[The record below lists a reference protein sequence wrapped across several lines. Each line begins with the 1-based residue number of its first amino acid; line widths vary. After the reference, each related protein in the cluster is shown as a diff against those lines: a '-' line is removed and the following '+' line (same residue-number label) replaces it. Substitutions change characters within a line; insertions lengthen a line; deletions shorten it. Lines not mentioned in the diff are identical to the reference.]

1 VTSLERLAALLPDW
15 SWPVLD
21 AGSAADKE
29 GVADKEGA
37 APDLSPVR
45 LVGPFSTELDRLD
58 PAGFDGPL
66 RGLRLGVK
74 ENIALAGLPPRA
86 GVPARDALPP
96 AAADAPAVARLL
108 AAGAHLVGACRMH
121 ELAFGVTGV
130 NRSDGTPA
138 HPLDPERIPGGS
150 SSGSAVAV
158 GLGLA
163 DIALATDSGGSAR
176 IPAALVGVVGY
187 KASRAL
193 PVEGVVPLAPSLD
206 HLGAFASDV
215 ATVARVAAA
224 LGLLDV
230 SALAPARAGG
240 LAGARLGVLAA
251 ARARCAPAVD
261 AAVQAALDALDRA
274 GAELVEIT
282 WPYLDL
288 VVAVTSTIMFAEAA
302 VSLGPGASAGASA
315 GAAAGAP
322 AGPDVADRL
331 RLGASVAPDTLAAAR
346 SLGEILTG
354 RWAELTAGLDT
365 VLAPTT
371 TITAPRFDEVDA
383 LGVAPAL
390 MRVTRLDNLTGRP
403 AISLPI
409 PVGDGLPVGLHV
421 SGTTDAGLLRVAARV
436 EAALRVP

>member
-1 VTSLERLAALLPDW
+1 MTSLERLAALLPDW

-29 GVADKEGA
+29 GADKEGA

-96 AAADAPAVARLL
+96 TAADAPAVARLL

-224 LGLLDV
+224 LGLLDA
-230 SALAPARAGG
+230 SALALAPARAGG

-251 ARARCAPAVD
+251 ARARCAPAVGD
-261 AAVQAALDALDRA
+261 AVQAALDALDRA

-302 VSLGPGASAGASA
+302 VSLGPGASAGAP
-315 GAAAGAP
+315 AGAP
-322 AGPDVADRL
+322 TGPDVADRL
-331 RLGASVAPDTLAAAR
+331 RLGSSVAPDTLAAAR

-354 RWAELTAGLDT
+354 RWAELTAGLDA

-421 SGTTDAGLLRVAARV
+421 SGTTDVGLLRVAARV